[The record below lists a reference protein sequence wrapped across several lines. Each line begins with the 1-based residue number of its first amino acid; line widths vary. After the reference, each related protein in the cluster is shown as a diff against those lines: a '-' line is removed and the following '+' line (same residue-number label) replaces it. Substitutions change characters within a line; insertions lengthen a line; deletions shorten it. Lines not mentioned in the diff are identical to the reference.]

1 MANSLTQ
8 ATAPTLASILELHKD
23 DIMYSLNCHQV
34 GEIVSFDPS
43 TQTAEVLIKMQRT
56 VKGEIKDYPVLID
69 CPCVVLGGGA
79 GRVTFPISAGDSCLV
94 LFNDKDIDN
103 WYDGGQKMPP
113 RSQRLHS
120 FSDAFA
126 LVGIH
131 NRLNQ
136 ISDYFASGVELKHG
150 NSSIKLKDGYI
161 DIKGNVNVVQNTV
174 DDNSLH
180 AYIIS
185 SYHNGA
191 SWYRVYSDKW
201 CEQGGEIDVGPGTI
215 STGTDVVF
223 LKPFADTNYTIT
235 FLSSHADNSNN
246 TVVVQYG
253 NSYYGAAYLGSKT
266 ATGIKMRGKGTW
278 YACGYIA

>member
-23 DIMYSLNCHQV
+23 DVMYSLNCHQV

-43 TQTAEVLIKMQRT
+43 TQTAEVQIKMQRT

-69 CPCVVLGGGA
+69 CPCIVLGGGE
-79 GRVTFPISAGDSCLV
+79 GRITFPISAGDSCLV
-94 LFNDKDIDN
+94 IFNDKDIDN

-136 ISDYFASGVELKHG
+136 ISDYLADGTELK
-150 NSSIKLKDGYI
+150 
-161 DIKGNVNVVQNTV
+161 
-174 DDNSLH
+174 
-180 AYIIS
+180 
-185 SYHNGA
+185 
-191 SWYRVYSDKW
+191 
-201 CEQGGEIDVGPGTI
+201 
-215 STGTDVVF
+215 
-223 LKPFADTNYTIT
+223 
-235 FLSSHADNSNN
+235 
-246 TVVVQYG
+246 YG
-253 NSYYGAAYLGSKT
+253 NSTIKLQNNQVTITDGTASVVLANGQVTITSTAVTVTSPTVAFSGAVTIAGALTVQGKEIGPNHVHS
-266 ATGIKMRGKGTW
+266 GVSRGNSNTNGVL
-278 YACGYIA
+278 